1 MIITQRRAWRL
12 LALLTVILAAATFI
26 FTFVPRVLAFAQ
38 LFGVFGEHS
47 GTKITQ
53 VEIATRGA
61 DGREPVVPRILHQ
74 IFHNWRDPNDDRLPE
89 DWEEAHQ
96 TCVLLNPEWEH
107 KLWTSRNSR
116 KFIEEQYPW
125 FLPTYDGYRY
135 PIQRVDALK
144 YFILRHYGGIYIDLD
159 NGCAESL
166 DPLRY
171 YPAFTTDGG
180 MGALSNNIL
189 GGQPEH
195 PWFHLLTN
203 NLIPYDWNWLLP
215 YVVVMYCTGQWYVTA
230 IFEKYHSLLAADG
243 TVRGFDGV
251 GWAPLHHILMDGRPG
266 ADPWV
271 FFTQSS
277 LPVLLC
283 KRTWEGRDAQL
294 VPPGLLHSHPQSPST
309 HS

>member
-1 MIITQRRAWRL
+1 
-12 LALLTVILAAATFI
+12 
-26 FTFVPRVLAFAQ
+26 
-38 LFGVFGEHS
+38 
-47 GTKITQ
+47 
-53 VEIATRGA
+53 
-61 DGREPVVPRILHQ
+61 
-74 IFHNWRDPNDDRLPE
+74 
-89 DWEEAHQ
+89 
-96 TCVLLNPEWEH
+96 
-107 KLWTSRNSR
+107 
-116 KFIEEQYPW
+116 
-125 FLPTYDGYRY
+125 
-135 PIQRVDALK
+135 
-144 YFILRHYGGIYIDLD
+144 
-159 NGCAESL
+159 
-166 DPLRY
+166 LRY

-271 FFTQSS
+271 FFTQVRGGSWDDWDKAMFDWIGDHILLVIFGVVGLVGLAVWRCCCRRAPRDLKYQR
-277 LPVLLC
+277 LP
-283 KRTWEGRDAQL
+283 D
-294 VPPGLLHSHPQSPST
+294 
-309 HS
+309 